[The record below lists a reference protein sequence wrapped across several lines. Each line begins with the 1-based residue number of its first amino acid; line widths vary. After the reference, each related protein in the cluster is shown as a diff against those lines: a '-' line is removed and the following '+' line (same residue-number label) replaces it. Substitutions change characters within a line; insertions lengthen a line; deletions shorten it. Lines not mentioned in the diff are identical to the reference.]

1 LCNQGNS
8 AVDIGGWR
16 LIDGEGT
23 YTIPSGTTIA
33 VGSSWSVFGST
44 YNPTRYTR
52 GLYLN
57 NDHDE
62 VILTDTAGNI
72 IDEYSW

>member
-1 LCNQGNS
+1 M
-8 AVDIGGWR
+8 AVDIGGWK
-16 LIDGEGT
+16 LTDGEGE

-44 YNPTRYTR
+44 YNPTRYTQ
-52 GLYLN
+52 GLYLAN
-57 NDHDE
+57 NHDE
-62 VILTDTAGNI
+62 VILKDTVGNI